1 VDDEEDMLEVCSDVL
16 SKIPGVDLTL
26 EARSERAAER
36 LGQETFELL
45 VTDLRMP
52 RVGGLDLVRLA
63 RERDPQI
70 AVLVLTAFPSV
81 ESAVEAMKVGAGDY
95 VVKPFLPDDLL
106 RIARRLLDERRLR
119 DENRLLERHVK
130 RDYVFDEMVG
140 RSPAMLAAFDTIRRV
155 APVEADVIVM
165 GETGTGKELAARS
178 IHKASRRSA
187 GRFVPVDCGAIPD
200 ELLESEFFGHERG
213 AFTGA
218 HARSLG
224 LLEFAHQGT
233 FFLDEIGE
241 LSPRLQAKLLRV
253 LQERRIRR
261 VGGREEIPV
270 DVRIIAATSRNLA
283 DEIKEGRFRE
293 DLFYR
298 INVTQVKLPPLRER
312 RDDVPL
318 LLDHFV
324 ARYAGEMGKGA
335 VKVEPDVVAAL
346 ERYHWPGNV
355 REMQNLVRRALAMC
369 RGTTLTIEDLPDEV
383 VSAAGERAVGEED
396 GFFAVRAQRMA
407 AFEREYLAALMR
419 THLGDVAE
427 AAVAAHMPR
436 GTLYRLLKKHEID
449 PADFRDAPPS

>member
-1 VDDEEDMLEVCSDVL
+1 
-16 SKIPGVDLTL
+16 
-26 EARSERAAER
+26 
-36 LGQETFELL
+36 
-45 VTDLRMP
+45 
-52 RVGGLDLVRLA
+52 
-63 RERDPQI
+63 
-70 AVLVLTAFPSV
+70 VLVLTAFPSV

-165 GETGTGKELAARS
+165 GESGTGKELAARS

-283 DEIKEGRFRE
+283 DEIKGGRFRE

-449 PADFRDAPPS
+449 PADFRDAPSS